1 MSDLVPLVQSI
12 VTGLIAGGASAAT
25 TVGASWRDFK
35 KRLTA
40 LEEKVGNP
48 GSSTEA
54 KTGFFL
60 AIQNLEA
67 SLRNPLTELGDKVV
81 KLRREVDNWAD
92 DPPDWA
98 HRLVRSKT
106 NSTSVNLEIFQELE
120 GRFDARVKSLAD
132 RVKRMEETLDEIAR
146 RSKRPPGFVT
156 VEEYQDDSRKR
167 GEEIAKIRENLS
179 VTNGFL
185 RGVMATMGYID
196 HEEPPTMPGTGRRK

>member
-1 MSDLVPLVQSI
+1 MADLVPLIQSI
-12 VTGLIAGGASAAT
+12 VTGLIAGGATAAT

-67 SLRNPLTELGDKVV
+67 SLRNPLNELGDKVA

-92 DPPDWA
+92 DPPDWM

-106 NSTSVNLEIFQELE
+106 SSQSFNLEIFQELE
-120 GRFDARVKSLAD
+120 GKFEARVKSLSE
-132 RVKRMEETLDEIAR
+132 RTKHLEEALDEHTR
-146 RSKRPPGFVT
+146 RSKRDGYVT
-156 VEEYQDDSRKR
+156 IEEYQEDSRKR

-185 RGVMATMGYID
+185 RGVMGAMGYID
-196 HEEPPTMPGTGRRK
+196 HEEPPTVPGTGRRK